1 MGSGLLRN
9 PKSKP
14 AEARGLPAKILL
26 FLAFIFIFVFRV
38 AVIRG
43 SVFSGP
49 ARGKSPEN
57 PLLNQ
62 TNTAIFMV
70 MKELLERFENKPPEI
85 VFHWR
90 DPETEAE
97 GWTVINSLRGGA
109 AGGGTR
115 MREGLDMNEVLS
127 LAKTMEVKFT
137 VSGPPIGGAK
147 SGINFNPEDPRKKG
161 VLDRWYRAV
170 APLLKSYYGTGGDLN
185 VDEIHEVIPITE
197 EAGVWHPQEGVFN
210 GHFKPTEADKIN
222 RIGQLRMGVIKVLES
237 TEYSPDPSRK
247 YTVADM
253 ITGFGVA
260 EAVRHY
266 YEVQGGSVEGKRAII
281 QGFGNVGAAAAFYL
295 AKMGARIVG
304 IIDRNGGVVR
314 QEGFA
319 FEEIQDFFRKKKGN
333 YLIAENMIPFEE
345 INRQIWEVPAEIFAP
360 CAASRLVTRE
370 QINTLIDSGLEVI
383 SCGANVPFADREIFF
398 GPIMEYT
405 DGRVSLIPD
414 FISNCGMARVFAY
427 FMEGRVSMDDSA
439 IFNDTSGVIRKA
451 ILNIFRQNPT
461 KKNLSRTAFEIALK
475 QLLY

>member
-1 MGSGLLRN
+1 
-9 PKSKP
+9 
-14 AEARGLPAKILL
+14 
-26 FLAFIFIFVFRV
+26 
-38 AVIRG
+38 
-43 SVFSGP
+43 
-49 ARGKSPEN
+49 
-57 PLLNQ
+57 
-62 TNTAIFMV
+62 
-70 MKELLERFENKPPEI
+70 MKELLERFENKAPEI
-85 VFHWR
+85 VFHWN

-161 VLDRWYRAV
+161 VLERWYAAV
-170 APLLKSYYGTGGDLN
+170 SPLLKNYYGTGGDLN

-197 EAGVWHPQEGVFN
+197 DAGVWHPQEGVFN

-237 TEYSPDPSRK
+237 DAYSPDPSRK

-266 YEVQGGSVEGKRAII
+266 YEIHEGSVKGKRAIV

-295 AKMGARIVG
+295 SKMGALVVG
-304 IIDRNGGVVR
+304 IIDRHGGVVR
-314 QEGFA
+314 EEGFS
-319 FEEIQDFFRKKKGN
+319 FEEIQTFFRKKKGN
-333 YLIAENMIPFEE
+333 ALIAEDMVPFEKISQE
-345 INRQIWEVPAEIFAP
+345 IWKLPAEIFAP
-360 CAASRLVTRE
+360 CAASRLITRE
-370 QINTLIDSGLEVI
+370 QITTLIDSGLEVI
-383 SCGANVPFADREIFF
+383 SCGANVPFADKEIFF

-405 DGRVSLIPD
+405 DQRVSLIPD

-427 FMEGRVSMDDSA
+427 FMEGRVTMEDTA
-439 IFNDTSGVIRKA
+439 IFNDTSQVIQKA
-451 ILNIFRQNPT
+451 ILNIFKENPS
-461 KKNLSRTAFEIALK
+461 KRNLSRTAFEIALK
-475 QLLY
+475 QLV